1 MKNNSHCQ
9 KLFLSE
15 KDFKENIIIS
25 VLNGISDE
33 FFDIVLINPEHL
45 MKRYSEE
52 MDRDTSKELNKFD
65 ELLFPYF
72 RKPSFLEKACCI
84 RDEYATD
91 FVRYYL
97 RQEIIFTLLTEAL
110 DRGVECPHSDYNLI
124 YRAFAM
130 SMKIINKEYL
140 PKSVKEAYNHLFYK
154 VF

>member
-15 KDFKENIIIS
+15 NDFTESIITS

-33 FFDIVLINPEHL
+33 FFDIVLMNPKHL
-45 MKRYSEE
+45 MKSYSEE
-52 MDRDTSKELNKFD
+52 MDRDTSKKLNKFD

-72 RKPSFLEKACCI
+72 RKPSFLEKECCI

-110 DRGVECPHSDYNLI
+110 DRGVERPDSDYNLI
-124 YRAFAM
+124 YRAFTM
-130 SMKIINKEYL
+130 SVKIISKEYS
-140 PKSVKEAYNHLFYK
+140 PKSVKEACDHLFYK